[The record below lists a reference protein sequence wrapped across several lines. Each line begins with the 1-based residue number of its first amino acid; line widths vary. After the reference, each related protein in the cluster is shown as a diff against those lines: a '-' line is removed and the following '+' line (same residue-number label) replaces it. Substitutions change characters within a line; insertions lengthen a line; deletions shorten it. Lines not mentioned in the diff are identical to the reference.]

1 MCTPDGLTSVA
12 EAGVQG
18 VGIRAD
24 DRPLGGYLRI
34 SDVDVAEL
42 RRAVKAGRITEEEA
56 AEEERK
62 AIIKQKEDLR
72 FLAEKHERSVV
83 WYEDHRLS
91 AFKRNVKRT
100 DFLRMHADLK
110 AERIAG
116 VLAYDIDRFA
126 RQPRD
131 LEKYIDVYEDF
142 TEKKKKRLIFD
153 TLSGQNFDLT
163 TSDGRF
169 SARLYVSIA
178 NKSSEDTSRRIKRD
192 NKYRAEKGKYHGGT
206 HPYGWLEEDREKRD
220 PVAAGIVNTAM
231 DMYIAGDKNTTITTF
246 FLDKGV
252 LNKATGKPYTWAGVK
267 TIILRPRNAGIRIY
281 LGELQYDADGEY
293 VMGPWEPLCSV
304 EKYEAVQ
311 GAKKEREKQQK
322 RNYVVHD
329 HKSQVK
335 YLLSRIVRCGR
346 CGYAMVGKPVWVR
359 GQKTSSFAYNCN
371 QTSTSPEACGKLGVT
386 GPRVDDLIKKL
397 IWQVVEKSTQRK
409 VPEKVH
415 SDWTPEKE
423 ARLAVVEQEIKDIKV
438 LWEEK
443 KVGAVIYMT
452 TLDQLEGEKKDLRA
466 LRAYSAPAAVRAVTP
481 ELLRDGWEG
490 MSIER
495 QRIVIRSVLT
505 AVVVYPARD
514 GKKGGPF
521 DRKRIEPVFA
531 S

>member
-1 MCTPDGLTSVA
+1 MA
-12 EAGVQG
+12 
-18 VGIRAD
+18 IRAD

-42 RRAVKAGRITEEEA
+42 RRAVKAGKITKEEA
-56 AEEERK
+56 AEEEKK

-72 FLAEKHERSVV
+72 FLAERHNRSVV

-100 DFLRMHADLK
+100 DFLRMLADLK
-110 AERIAG
+110 AERIVG

-142 TEKKKKRLIFD
+142 SEKNKKPVFD

-192 NKYRAEKGKYHGGT
+192 NKYRAEKGRYHGGNI
-206 HPYGWLEEDREKRD
+206 PYGWLEADRDKKD
-220 PVAAGIVNTAM
+220 PVAAAIVNTAM
-231 DMYIAGDKNTTITTF
+231 DMYIAGDKNTTITQYF
-246 FLDKGV
+246 VDQKV
-252 LNKATGKPYTWAGVK
+252 VNPATDKPYTWAGVK
-267 TIILRPRNAGIRIY
+267 SIILRERNAGIRIY
-281 LGELQYDADGEY
+281 LGEVMYDADGEY
-293 VMGPWEPLCSV
+293 IKGPWEPLCSV

-311 GAKKEREKQQK
+311 GAKAEREKTQS
-322 RNYVVHD
+322 RSYIVHD
-329 HKSQVK
+329 HKTQVK
-335 YLLSRIVRCGR
+335 YLLSRIARCGR
-346 CGYAMVGKPVWVR
+346 CGYPMVGKPVWVR
-359 GQKTSSFAYNCN
+359 GKKTGSFAYNCN
-371 QTSTSPEACGKLGVT
+371 KTSTSPEACGKLGVT
-386 GPRVDDLIKKL
+386 GPPVDELIKKL
-397 IWQVVEKSTQRK
+397 IWQIVEKSSQQK
-409 VPEKVH
+409 KIPEKHH

-423 ARLAVVEQEIKDIKV
+423 ARLAVVEQELKDIKA
-438 LWEEK
+438 LWDAK

-452 TLDQLEGEKKDLRA
+452 TFDQLEAERKDLRA
-466 LRAYSAPAAVRAVTP
+466 LRAFSAPAAVRAVTP
-481 ELLRDGWEG
+481 ELLRAGWEG
-490 MSIER
+490 MSVER
-495 QRIVIRSVLT
+495 QRVVIRSVLT

-531 S
+531 A